1 MRRWVSAWVALGSN
15 ENDPETQ
22 VRRAFDAL
30 GRLPETRLHSQSALF
45 RTQPMGPPDQP
56 DYINAVAGLLTR
68 LEARE
73 LLTRMQGLEEAAG
86 RVRDRETRWGPR
98 PLDLDLLTYGL
109 QRIDEPGLRVPHP
122 GIRERNFVLLP
133 LLSVAPALEIPGLG
147 SVHRLAAAV
156 DHEGVVKLG

>member
-30 GRLPETRLHSQSALF
+30 ARLPETRLHSQSALF

-73 LLTRMQGLEEAAG
+73 LLTRMQGLEEAVG

-147 SVHRLAAAV
+147 PVHRLAAAV